1 MFSSIVTGISAGAI
15 ALGALLGLLR
25 GTNRS
30 ILRLVLIIACA
41 VGAFFLME
49 KVADVILTIKVE
61 GGVTLHESILAGLVE
76 GGELPES
83 VQTLIIALIE
93 IVVGLAFFL
102 LGFIVLS
109 FLSWLIVFPIL
120 KIFVKPGV
128 KKRRLLGMI
137 IGAIQGVVVAFV
149 LCVPVT
155 GITNEVQ
162 KLSEIEVDGKKII
175 PVELNLEEFTDSEI
189 YKIYNTSGDWFYE
202 TLTSKQTEDGTNVSL
217 SDTVDVVVVVTDV
230 VNETTNLATNLNKVS
245 DSEAN
250 VQDKVDSLKNVGDN
264 LINIGTKIDS
274 LSDNAKEVLQQVI
287 TDVVGSFVGGGDEN
301 GEQEEI
307 IPPAVQEVIENI
319 DFDNLSLE
327 STGEAIKG
335 ISSYIE
341 KTDESFENYGQEVTQ
356 EEVESIVNGVA
367 DNLFI
372 IDIIT
377 GGAEEIEEVPTII
390 EVKEEDAEKFE
401 TAISQ
406 ADKLTNEQKEMLKKL
421 LGII

>member
-49 KVADVILTIKVE
+49 KVAGVILTIEVE
-61 GGVTLHESILAGLVE
+61 GGLTLHESILAGLVE
-76 GGELPES
+76 SGEIPES

-109 FLSWLIVFPIL
+109 FLTWLIVFPIL
-120 KIFVKPGV
+120 KIFVRPGV

-189 YKIYNTSGDWFYE
+189 YNIYNTSGGWFYE
-202 TLTSKQTEDGTNVSL
+202 MLTSKQTEDGTNVSV
-217 SDTVDVVVVVTDV
+217 SDTVDIVVVVTDV
-230 VNETTNLATNLNKVS
+230 VNETTNLATNLNKVN

-301 GEQEEI
+301 EEQEEI

-319 DFDNLSLE
+319 NFDNLSLQ

-341 KTDESFENYGQEVTQ
+341 KTDESFENYGEEVTQ

-367 DNLFI
+367 DNSFI

-406 ADKLTNEQKEMLKKL
+406 ADKLSDEQKEMLKKL
-421 LGII
+421 LGIS

>member
-341 KTDESFENYGQEVTQ
+341 KTDENFENYGEEVTQ